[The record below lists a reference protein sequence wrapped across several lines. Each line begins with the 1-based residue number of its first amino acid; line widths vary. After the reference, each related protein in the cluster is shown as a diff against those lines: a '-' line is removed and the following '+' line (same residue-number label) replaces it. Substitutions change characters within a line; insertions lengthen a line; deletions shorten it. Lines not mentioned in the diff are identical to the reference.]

1 MGGFENPIFLG
12 LIILAL
18 PALYFGLKSDEK
30 FKTVVGTTKIFYNIS
45 FDISGCITVYTGRP
59 KHNGKS
65 PKIVLFTDESTLNRV
80 VGQTRI

>member
-30 FKTVVGTTKIFYNIS
+30 FKTVVGTTKFLQY
-45 FDISGCITVYTGRP
+45 
-59 KHNGKS
+59 
-65 PKIVLFTDESTLNRV
+65 LF
-80 VGQTRI
+80 